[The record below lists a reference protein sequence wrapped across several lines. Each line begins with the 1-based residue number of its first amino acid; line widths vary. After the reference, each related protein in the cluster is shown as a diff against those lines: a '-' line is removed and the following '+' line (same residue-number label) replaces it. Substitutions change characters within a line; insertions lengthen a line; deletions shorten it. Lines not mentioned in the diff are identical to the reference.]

1 MNLKTQVKINLLLTF
16 ILRFVTQNKL
26 SLILIET
33 LYFRIKQPIFQITQ
47 LSNKMVP
54 SRHAAGT
61 SPEGPL
67 KVLRSGTSMGPSG
80 DS

>member
-1 MNLKTQVKINLLLTF
+1 MNLKTEVKINLLLTF

-47 LSNKMVP
+47 MVP

-67 KVLRSGTSMGPSG
+67 KVLRSGTSRGPSG